1 MTRVLITGARGFI
14 GKALATKLAARGH
27 EVIGSERTA
36 ASAPIPGVD
45 RTLAGDLLDPRE
57 AERVVTAAA
66 LAVVVHLAARG
77 VGMTAE
83 GGARPGDDDLK
94 MTANVLDAI
103 ARAPGTRHVIFASS
117 AAVYAPRDSGAIAE
131 DGDVRPTSDYG
142 RAKVAGEAQ
151 VRAFAGPRRA
161 ATVLRFGNVVGAG
174 ERRPSVV
181 SAICRQIVRAE
192 RGGDATIRHGRLDE
206 ARDFVDV
213 ADVARAIAACCELDA
228 AGAQTFNV
236 GTGTA
241 VAVSDVVAMLVA
253 LSRTP
258 VRLELDASLVR
269 AGAATRGALDS
280 SALRAHAGWRPEVPL
295 ATSLAATLDSWRAAP
310 DR

>member
-1 MTRVLITGARGFI
+1 MTRILVTGARGFI
-14 GKALATKLAARGH
+14 GRALAARLSARGH

-36 ASAPIPGVD
+36 ASVALPGVD
-45 RTLAGDLLDPRE
+45 RMLAGDLLDPRD
-57 AERVVTAAA
+57 AERVVTTAAP
-66 LAVVVHLAARG
+66 VVVIHLAARA
-77 VGMTAE
+77 VGMT
-83 GGARPGDDDLK
+83 GGARPGDDDAR

-103 ARAPGTRHVIFASS
+103 ARTPATRHLIFASS
-117 AAVYAPRDSGAIAE
+117 AAVYAPRVSGPIVE
-131 DGDVRPTSDYG
+131 NGEVRPTSDYG
-142 RAKVAGEAQ
+142 KVKAAGEAQ
-151 VRAFAGPRRA
+151 VRAFAGHERA
-161 ATVLRFGNVVGAG
+161 ATILRFGNVIGAG

-181 SAICRQIVRAE
+181 SAICHQIVRAE

-228 AGAQTFNV
+228 TGAQTFNV
-236 GTGTA
+236 GTGSA
-241 VAVSDVVAMLVA
+241 VAISAVVAMLVA

-258 VRLELDASLVR
+258 VRLELDPSLVR
-269 AGAATRGALDS
+269 AGPATSVALDS
-280 SALRAHAGWRPEVPL
+280 SALNARVGWRPEVPL